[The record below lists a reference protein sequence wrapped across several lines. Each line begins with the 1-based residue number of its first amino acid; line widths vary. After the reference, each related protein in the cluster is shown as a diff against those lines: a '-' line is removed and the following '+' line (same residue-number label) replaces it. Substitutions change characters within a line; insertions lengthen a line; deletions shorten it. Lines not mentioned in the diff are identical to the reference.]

1 MCGEG
6 GAGAGERDVDEVL
19 LVAQAPEGGDH
30 GRVEVVPAQRI
41 LLLAARARADRG
53 AACASHVRY
62 NQGIV
67 SHTYNN
73 RYQLGFFRN
82 VYLEICAKFYF
93 PKIIL

>member
-1 MCGEG
+1 MCREG

-30 GRVEVVPAQRI
+30 GRVEVVPAQRV

-53 AACASHVRY
+53 AACASHVWY

-67 SHTYNN
+67 TRMYNKN
-73 RYQLGFFRN
+73 CSFFRN
-82 VYLEICAKFYF
+82 VFRVGISFSF
-93 PKIIL
+93 